1 MFRSENSHLR
11 SKTVILTALLLAC
24 PCGMIAQHGAGGGH
38 VGGGMAGGGGLSGG
52 GKATGLDV
60 KDDLKD
66 FHAALALQ
74 ATSQQIVDYNLMVK
88 STEVASTELQSLL
101 AAAAKENNSPELAAC
116 DKSFGQALEVAR
128 NRNKK
133 FLQGLSDRQ
142 KSGLKEQVRR
152 LTKADSE
159 LAQQAK
165 ALDDKFEETKAP
177 GPQIA
182 DSAKSLETTLTSFH
196 AQQIGLGKEM
206 SITSDS
212 ENSAIRIAPVK
223 SSVNFENQAIAVTT
237 SGTISK
243 GTKEGG
249 DNTFKFELVT
259 DLSDLQQNITEVLR
273 GQLDKS
279 DPCGERIAIQTAV
292 LTPSEPAILAVV
304 NLHYER
310 WACFGR
316 SNVNEMAEGN
326 GTIEVK
332 LTLAVGRDGSLQLDP
347 KVDRIAAAG
356 LTGELLRSGSLGETV
371 RDKIA
376 ESILSTVLRGSDY
389 KAVLPAGVQGNVTL
403 RRLLFEGSGPG
414 KLNAV
419 QDGEVQ
425 LSADSAAALNSAL
438 RGDAS
443 RAPDTKAQ
451 SSAQPS
457 SIPPSSPH

>member
-1 MFRSENSHLR
+1 MFGGENDHFR
-11 SKTVILTALLLAC
+11 VGTFVLTAVLLAC
-24 PCGMIAQHGAGGGH
+24 PCDMLAQHGAGGGH
-38 VGGGMAGGGGLSGG
+38 VGGGLAGGGGLSGG

-88 STEVASTELQSLL
+88 STEVARTELQSLL
-101 AAAAKENNSPELAAC
+101 AAAAKENNSSELATC

-142 KSGLKEQVRR
+142 KSGFKEPVRL

-182 DSAKSLETTLTSFH
+182 DSAKSLEIKLTSFQT
-196 AQQIGLGKEM
+196 QQIGLGREM
-206 SITSDS
+206 SITSES
-212 ENSAIRIAPVK
+212 ENAAIRIAPVK
-223 SSVNFENQAIAVTT
+223 NSVNFENQPIAVTT

-249 DNTFKFELVT
+249 DNTFKFELIT

-316 SNVNEMAEGN
+316 STVNEMAEGN

-389 KAVLPAGVQGNVTL
+389 KAVLPAGAQGKVTL

-414 KLNAV
+414 RLNAV
-419 QDGEVQ
+419 LGGEIQ
-425 LSADSAAALNSAL
+425 LSAESAAALNSAL
-438 RGDAS
+438 KSGAS
-443 RAPDTKAQ
+443 RAPDTQAQ

>member
-1 MFRSENSHLR
+1 MFRSENNR
-11 SKTVILTALLLAC
+11 FRARTFVLTGLLLAC
-24 PCGMIAQHGAGGGH
+24 PCGMIAQHGGGGGH
-38 VGGGMAGGGGLSGG
+38 IGGATAGGGGLSGG

-60 KDDLKD
+60 KDDLRD
-66 FHAALALQ
+66 FHTALALQ

-88 STEVASTELQSLL
+88 STEVASTELQALL
-101 AAAAKENNSPELAAC
+101 AAAAKENNASELATS
-116 DKSFGQALEVAR
+116 DKSFGQALDVAR
-128 NRNKK
+128 NRNKT

-152 LTKADSE
+152 LTKSDSE

-165 ALDDKFEETKAP
+165 ALDDKFEGTKSP

-182 DSAKSLETTLTSFH
+182 DSAKSLETALTSFH

-206 SITSDS
+206 SITDVS

-223 SSVNFENQAIAVTT
+223 SSVDFENQAIAITT

-243 GTKEGG
+243 GTKEAG
-249 DNTFKFELVT
+249 DNTFKFELIT
-259 DLSDLQQNITEVLR
+259 DLSDLQQNITKVLR
-273 GQLDKS
+273 VQLDKS
-279 DPCGERIAIQTAV
+279 DPCGERIAVQTAV

-316 SNVNEMAEGN
+316 STVNEMAEGN

-332 LTLAVGRDGSLQLDP
+332 LTLTAGRDGDLQLAP
-347 KVDRIAAAG
+347 KIDRLEAAG

-376 ESILSTVLRGSDY
+376 ESILSTVLRALDY
-389 KAVLPAGVQGNVTL
+389 KTVLPPGAQGNVTL

-419 QDGEVQ
+419 LDGEIQ

-438 RGDAS
+438 KGGAS
-443 RAPDTKAQ
+443 RAPDTKTQ

-457 SIPPSSPH
+457 SIPPPSAH